1 MGSKT
6 LLTVIIAVVAGLAGG
21 AVLGIV
27 LARHDLVPGL
37 GEVVHAED
45 ADDHAREDQ
54 HEEDDHEGHN
64 READHEDHGDPDDG
78 HGSEDEQAHE
88 AGEEV
93 IHITKEVMDE
103 FGVKVAA
110 AEPGELKFDLSLP
123 GEVVVNPD
131 RVVHIVPRVP
141 SVAQKVTKTIG
152 DLVEEGELLAVVESA
167 ELAEAKTEYLA
178 NLKALELAR
187 IDLERQ
193 QTVHDNTE
201 KMLALLKQ
209 SPTLEALSGLESL
222 DLGTHR
228 GELLPAYAE
237 HVSAQAEYKRQQ
249 SLRKDKISSEANVQT
264 AQSRYEQGWAQY
276 LSIRDEMAFQNRRTL
291 DGRRRASEVAQFQLN
306 SAKQR
311 LHTLGLLPQQID
323 QIPDGSDI
331 PLSHLEMRTPIGGT
345 IIERHITK
353 GEKLA
358 GDATAFVIADLS
370 EVWVHLTV
378 YQKDLARV
386 RRGQPVTIALVH
398 DVPDAQGTI
407 DYVSPIVE
415 EETRT
420 ATARVVL
427 ENSQGHWRPGVF
439 VDAHVQI
446 GKVQVPI
453 RVPTTALQ
461 TVHEETVV
469 FVESEEGF
477 RPQHVK
483 VGRSNGIYVE
493 IIEGLEPGQGY
504 AIENAFTLKAELG
517 KGSFGAHHH

>member
-1 MGSKT
+1 MSKKIT
-6 LLTVIIAVVAGLAGG
+6 ASVIIALAIGFGG
-21 AVLGIV
+21 GMAATSMWLRSSDG
-27 LARHDLVPGL
+27 
-37 GEVVHAED
+37 AEIQ
-45 ADDHAREDQ
+45 ARED
-54 HEEDDHEGHN
+54 EHEGHDHDEHD
-64 READHEDHGDPDDG
+64 REGGHEDHGDHEDDLD
-78 HGSEDEQAHE
+78 SENEHARE
-88 AGEEV
+88 AGEKV
-93 IHITKEVMDE
+93 VRLTKEVMDE

-110 AEPGELKFDLSLP
+110 AGPGELKFDLSLP

-152 DLVEEGELLAVVESA
+152 DLVEAGELLAVVESA
-167 ELAEAKTEYLA
+167 ELAEAKAEYLA
-178 NLKALELAR
+178 KSKALELAG

-193 QTVHDNTE
+193 QTIHDNTE
-201 KMLALLKQ
+201 KMLELLKQ
-209 SPTLEALSGLESL
+209 SPTLEALGGLENL

-228 GELLPAYAE
+228 GDLLPAYAE
-237 HVSAQAEYKRQQ
+237 HVAAQVEYRRQQ
-249 SLRKDKISSEANVQT
+249 RLRKNKISSEADVQA

-276 LSIRDEMAFQNRRTL
+276 LSIRDEMTFQNRRML
-291 DGRRRASEVAQFQLN
+291 DGRRRASEVAQFERD
-306 SAKQR
+306 SAQQR
-311 LHTLGLLPQQID
+311 LHTLGLSPQQIENV
-323 QIPDGSDI
+323 PDESSVT
-331 PLSHLEMRTPIGGT
+331 LSHLEMRAPIGGT

-398 DVPDAQGTI
+398 GIPDAQGTI

-427 ENSQGHWRPGVF
+427 ENPQGHWRPGVF
-439 VDAHVQI
+439 VDAHVQT
-446 GKVQVPI
+446 GKAQVPI

-461 TVHEETVV
+461 TMHDETVV
-469 FVESEEGF
+469 FVESEDGF
-477 RPQHVK
+477 RPQPVK
-483 VGRSNGIYVE
+483 VGRSDKDHVE
-493 IIEGLEPGQGY
+493 ITAGLAAGKRYVSKG
-504 AIENAFTLKAELG
+504 AFNLKAELV
-517 KGSFGAHHH
+517 KASFAGGGHAH